1 MTASVI
7 YLEHALLPHKRQ
19 ALTVTP
25 GPVARFAP
33 AWRRPYIALL
43 DGAPVLRADW
53 DRPLPA
59 GSLLAFVD
67 VNAIPQGGGDGGS
80 NPLRII
86 AMLAVMY
93 FAGPIAGQ
101 INGALGLGLA
111 SESLGFALLKGAV
124 GLVGSALVNALIPPP
139 KPTTPQVA
147 QALAAPSPT
156 YNLQAQGNLARLDAA
171 IPEHFGRL
179 LAYPDLAAQPYAEY
193 AGNEQFL
200 YQLFVI
206 GRGEYDVEAIRIED
220 TAIDEFDDVEYEVV
234 APGGTLSLFPSAVT
248 TSVEVAGQDLP
259 TSSAVGAY
267 VANAAGTDAN
277 ALAIDLVYPRGIY
290 YANVDGSLSSVD
302 IVVQIEVREI
312 DDSGTA
318 IGSWTTLATETV
330 SGATTTPQ
338 RRSFRYSVSAGR
350 YEVRLT
356 RTDTEQ
362 TAVEY
367 GHDVVWAALR
377 AYLVDDADYGDVTL
391 LAVRMRASSQL
402 SGQAARKVNVIATRK
417 LPAWDGDAWGSATAT
432 RSIAWALAYTAQ
444 AVGLADAEIDLDG
457 LLALDAVWAARGDY
471 FDGRFDNFLGFWE
484 AMQKIA
490 GAGRARCFLQAG
502 ILRAVRDQA
511 QAVPV
516 QLYSMRNIV
525 RGSFSV
531 DYLMPTPETAD
542 CIDVSY
548 YDAAVWGQRK
558 VRAALSGSSEDKP
571 AKVDL
576 FGVTSREHAYR
587 EGLYQAASNRYRR
600 RMIHFRTEMEG
611 FIPSLG
617 DLIAV
622 QHDMVAWGQGGE
634 VTEFTTEGENA
645 FTRSQAFDN
654 FAWTKSHVSVT
665 TGQAA
670 PDGQTTACWLTTD
683 SNLDVHGMYRTLS
696 SVPAGTWRIALWAKA
711 DTASL
716 LRIDDDGSIYAVFDL
731 AAGTVADSAG
741 VAGSGIESWGD
752 GWYLCHIDITW
763 ASAGN
768 RTFRFLIVEPG
779 SFNVTWFSFGERL
792 RVFGAHLH
800 RPALASPYVGTTAA
814 AASGAL
820 VVTASESL
828 DWTAG
833 GTHYLGLRKSDGSID
848 GPIAVTGF
856 DRWAVLGAAPTFV
869 PYTGGAMERTHY
881 SFGPGAAGWRQ
892 PAVVLSAKPVGDR
905 HVDMLAVGE
914 DDNVHTADEGV
925 TTPTAASSA
934 LANYTAAPRVRGLIA
949 RSKPGDA
956 SIMLLSWEPSPWA
969 DHYYVEIS
977 SDGANWTRVRDTA
990 ANNAEAPALYGA
1002 NTLARVAAVGLARG
1016 AWVQVAYGDAAD
1028 YMWDAVD
1035 TTLMWGTGT
1044 DPMWTY

>member
-1 MTASVI
+1 MNASVV

-25 GPVARFAP
+25 GPIGQFAP

-502 ILRAVRDQA
+502 ILRTVRDQA

-558 VRAALSGSSEDKP
+558 VRAALSGSAEDKP

-576 FGVTSREHAYR
+576 FGVTAREHAYR

-622 QHDMVAWGQGGE
+622 QHDMVAWGQGGDVVAWQTDGE
-634 VTEFTTEGENA
+634 NQFAYSEAFDDAWWTKLGASITSTTE
-645 FTRSQAFDN
+645 T
-654 FAWTKSHVSVT
+654 
-665 TGQAA
+665 A
-670 PDGQTTACWLTTD
+670 PDGQSIACEITEGGGTAHGVRRSLTLAVG
-683 SNLDVHGMYRTLS
+683 SWRMSAWVA
-696 SVPAGTWRIALWAKA
+696 PGTKHWIE
-711 DTASL
+711 
-716 LRIDDDGSIYAVFDL
+716 L
-731 AAGTVADSAG
+731 AAGTKLAYFDVDSG
-741 VAGSGIESWGD
+741 VVGTSSGVLSAGIESWPF
-752 GWYLCHIDITW
+752 GWYRVWIDFSIPSIASLPFYFLM
-763 ASAGN
+763 ASADGVN
-768 RTFRFLIVEPG
+768 SYVGAGDTVRI
-779 SFNVTWFSFGERL
+779 
-792 RVFGAHLH
+792 FGAGL
-800 RPALASPYVGTTAA
+800 SPLTAA
-814 AASGAL
+814 GPYLKTSGAAVSAQA
-820 VVTASESL
+820 VVTAAEAL
-828 DWTAG
+828 DWSAS
-833 GTHYLGLRKSDGSID
+833 GTHYMGLRKPDGSID
-848 GPIAVTGF
+848 GPVAVSGF
-856 DRWAVLGAAPTFV
+856 DRWAVLAAPLTFT

-881 SFGPGAAGWRQ
+881 TFGPGAAGWRQ